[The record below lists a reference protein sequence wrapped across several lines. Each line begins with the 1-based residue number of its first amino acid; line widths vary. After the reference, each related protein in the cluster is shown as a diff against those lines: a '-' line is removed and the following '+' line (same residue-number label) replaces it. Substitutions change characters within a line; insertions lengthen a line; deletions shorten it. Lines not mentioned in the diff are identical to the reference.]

1 MSVPINNDMRPLRSE
16 RKNRDGPPKI
26 DLHSEYYKMTM
37 DLPGNPQSIRDFI
50 WLFSEIL
57 RPLAESKGELVILDD
72 GAEICFAYE
81 GKPFSNFGA
90 IPLAVIEEHFVD
102 QVRHFVE
109 LLILGQGVESK
120 TIRVEARNIGSS
132 QWIEDLGVW
141 YMYEKWG
148 LERLNALVRT
158 MAQYAPVKD
167 EYRYSGWDLDGG
179 GFYIMNGQQLRGTDW
194 NEERANI
201 SCRHAM
207 DMLNIAP
214 YSLTITLLSIALLSL
229 VHSRMVD
236 QGSYFRGV
244 CCIVAPTQSFK
255 TTLASLFFDYH
266 RGMEADVNFEA
277 TMVAMVRTIGNNRDA
292 TVIADDYK
300 PGATKAESK
309 EMLKKI
315 SMIIRMCS
323 DNSGGIKK
331 AGTQNSTIENIARGL
346 VVVTAEQIQL
356 NVQSSLARLLV
367 LEMNRK
373 SVDVQ
378 KLTYFQETHILFREF
393 VEAYIMYISKQGVD
407 KYCKNL
413 AQRFSQERDVLRK
426 EVDDSDIL
434 VDNRTNDMCTWLY
447 ISFTEFLKYAFCVN
461 AISQEQFDEYIRESV
476 SIFRS
481 IMEKQAERVAE
492 LDDTKR
498 FFSGLQ
504 VLIETKEAHI
514 EELKTRNIDFT
525 VRNSKTAV
533 GFSKKNYI
541 FLKNEVAF
549 QQVVSYYRQNGKEFS
564 MSESA
569 LRKLLAD
576 NNYIE
581 PKDAKSYIH
590 RLYVNHKTYQ
600 CIRFDATK
608 FYKLIG
614 GSRNEEQN
622 DREISSSR
630 GERKVADNLFGR
642 GDGAV

>member
-1 MSVPINNDMRPLRSE
+1 MSDSTNIDMHPMYKKNR
-16 RKNRDGPPKI
+16 NRDGPSKT
-26 DLHSEYYKMTM
+26 DMRSEYNKMAM
-37 DLPGNPQSIRDFI
+37 SLRNDPQSIRDFR

-72 GAEICFAYE
+72 GAEIYFAYE
-81 GKPFSNFGA
+81 GKQFSNFGV
-90 IPLAVIEEHFVD
+90 IPLVVIEEHFAD

-120 TIRVEARNIGSS
+120 TIQVEARNIGSS

-148 LERLNALVRT
+148 LERLNALVRM
-158 MAQYAPVKD
+158 MAKYAPVKN
-167 EYRYSGWDLDGG
+167 EYQYSGWALDGG

-201 SCRHAM
+201 SCRHVM

-236 QGSYFRGV
+236 QGNYFRGV

-255 TTLASLFFDYH
+255 TTIASLFFDH
-266 RGMEADVNFEA
+266 LRGMEADVNFEA
-277 TMVAMVRTIGNNRDA
+277 TMAAIIRTIGNTRDA
-292 TVIADDYK
+292 TVIIDDYK
-300 PGATKAESK
+300 PGATKAENK

-315 SMIIRMCS
+315 STIIRMCS

-331 AGTQNSTIENIARGL
+331 AGAQNSTIENIARGL

-378 KLTYFQETHILFREF
+378 KLTCFQETHIHYREF
-393 VEAYIMYISKQGVD
+393 VEDYIMYISNQGVD

-413 AQRFSQERDVLRK
+413 ARRFSQERDVLRK
-426 EVDDSDIL
+426 EIHDQDIL
-434 VDNRTNDMCTWLY
+434 VDNRTNDMCVWTY
-447 ISFTEFLKYAFCVN
+447 ISFTEFLKYACFVN
-461 AISQEQFDEYIRESV
+461 AISQEQSDEYTRKSV
-476 SIFRS
+476 TIFRS

-498 FFSGLQ
+498 FFRGLQ
-504 VLIETKEAHI
+504 VLLDTREVHIET
-514 EELKTRNIDFT
+514 LKNRNIGFS
-525 VRNSKTAV
+525 VQNSKSAI
-533 GFSKKNYI
+533 GFLKKNYI
-541 FLKNEVAF
+541 YLKNEDVF
-549 QQVVSYYRQNGKEFS
+549 QQVASYYRRYGKEYNVSEAALRRSLADGNYILPNGK
-564 MSESA
+564 
-569 LRKLLAD
+569 
-576 NNYIE
+576 Y
-581 PKDAKSYIH
+581 YIH
-590 RLYVNHKTYQ
+590 RLYVNQEHYRCIKFEKTV
-600 CIRFDATK
+600 FD
-608 FYKLIG
+608 KLLKG
-614 GSRNEEQN
+614 GQRNDKQEENEELSSDWCIQQN
-622 DREISSSR
+622 ADNTLGR
-630 GERKVADNLFGR
+630 GE
-642 GDGAV
+642 